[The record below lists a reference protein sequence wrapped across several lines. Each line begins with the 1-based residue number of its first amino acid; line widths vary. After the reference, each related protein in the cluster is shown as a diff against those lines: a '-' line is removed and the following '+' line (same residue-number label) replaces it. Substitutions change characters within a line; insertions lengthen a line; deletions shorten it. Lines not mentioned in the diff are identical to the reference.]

1 MEQSYTRKIEFRDI
15 KPQDFERCIEIRGM
29 TRDNP
34 VPAEILKEFG
44 VTKEAWGPL
53 IRDKSI
59 VGVVA
64 EYKDE
69 VIGFCSGDVNTG
81 EVLVLALLPEY
92 EGHGLGK
99 NVLVLVTDKLSSFGM
114 DKLWLAAS
122 ANPEI
127 RAHGFYRH
135 VGWVHAGVID
145 KNGDEVLEYHKK

>member
-1 MEQSYTRKIEFRDI
+1 MEQSYRREIEFRDI
-15 KPQDFERCIEIRGM
+15 SPQDFERCIEIRGM

-44 VTKEAWGPL
+44 VTKEAWVPL

-64 EYKDE
+64 EYKEE

-81 EVLVLALLPEY
+81 EVLVLALLPED

-99 NVLVLVTDKLSSFGM
+99 NMLMLVSDKLFSFGM

-122 ANPEI
+122 PNPEV

-135 VGWVHAGVID
+135 VGWVPTGVID
-145 KNGDEVLEYHKK
+145 KNGDEVLEYHKT

>member
-1 MEQSYTRKIEFRDI
+1 MKIELRDV
-15 KPQDFERCIEIRGM
+15 KAQDFKRCIEIRGM

-44 VTKEAWGPL
+44 VTEEAWVPL
-53 IRDKSI
+53 IRDKSV

-64 EYKDE
+64 ESKDE
-69 VIGFCSGDVNTG
+69 VVGFCSGDVNTG

-99 NVLVLVTDKLSSFGM
+99 NMLELVSDKLFSFGM

-122 ANPEI
+122 PNPEI
-127 RAHGFYRH
+127 RAHGFYRYL
-135 VGWVHAGVID
+135 GWVPTGVID
-145 KNGDEVLEYHKK
+145 TNGDEVLEYKKT

>member
-1 MEQSYTRKIEFRDI
+1 M
-15 KPQDFERCIEIRGM
+15 
-29 TRDNP
+29 
-34 VPAEILKEFG
+34 
-44 VTKEAWGPL
+44 PL
-53 IRDKSI
+53 VRDKSI

-64 EYKDE
+64 ECNDE

-99 NVLVLVTDKLSSFGM
+99 NILVLVADKLFSFGM

-122 ANPEI
+122 PNPEI

-135 VGWVHAGVID
+135 LGWVPTGVID
-145 KNGDEVLEYHKK
+145 KNRDEVLEYNKT